1 MVARTDELPYGNQ
14 RATSA
19 RARTGPRIRHYTVR
33 QRLAFVGAL
42 VVFAIA
48 SFYAGLGLLTRAYPA
63 LFPGEQAPFSNVLS
77 GLPGPVRVNQPG
89 DDSVFNKRKTFL
101 VIGVDRR
108 SFEPLLSQHRTDVIM
123 IGTIDPVTKIANVL
137 GFPRD
142 LYIEIHGADG
152 SVRQGRINESW
163 GVGVREGGS
172 FQAGADQLARD
183 MEANFGI
190 KVDNWIL
197 LDFEGVE
204 TLVDAIG
211 GIDVDI
217 PYELSV
223 PDWWYSD
230 ESGRIE
236 PHWVNFPAGPQH
248 LDGYN
253 AVAYGRY
260 RNDSD
265 MSRVK
270 RQQLVMQAAAAQMF
284 SRGLLNNPMSLYN
297 AYKDTIQHNVS
308 PGQIPGLA
316 NLLSAARGQINTY
329 SIGDPVDGIPTV
341 EGWTT
346 PGGGAV
352 LLWNPDNVAYWLNQA
367 FSKATYSASNVEIQN
382 GYGPGGEEQVGKLGR
397 YLRFAKGFPTVYR
410 GPDAEVVPTSSII
423 VHRDARIEMAE
434 DIAGWMGIDPATIA
448 IRNTTDTSLP
458 DVVIIIGQDFVVP
471 GG

>member
-14 RATSA
+14 RAA
-19 RARTGPRIRHYTVR
+19 GARTRPRQRPRPYSVR
-33 QRLAFVGAL
+33 QRLAFVSAL

-63 LFPGEQAPFSNVLS
+63 LFPGEQAPFSNMLS
-77 GLPGPVRVNQPG
+77 GLGPIRVEQPG
-89 DDSVFNKRKTFL
+89 AESIFNKRRTFL
-101 VIGVDRR
+101 VVGVDRR
-108 SFEPLLSQHRTDVIM
+108 AYDPLLAQHRTDVIM
-123 IGTIDPVTKIANVL
+123 VGTIDPVTKIANVL

-142 LYIEIHGADG
+142 LYIDIHRSDG
-152 SVRQGRINESW
+152 VVYQSRINESW
-163 GVGVREGGS
+163 GLGVREGGS
-172 FQAGADQLARD
+172 FQAGADQLAHD
-183 MEANFGI
+183 LKENFGI
-190 KVDNWIL
+190 DIDNWIL

-211 GIDVDI
+211 GVDVNI
-217 PYELSV
+217 PEELSV

-230 ESGRIE
+230 ESGRID
-236 PHWVNFPAGPQH
+236 PHWVNFPVGPLH

-265 MSRVK
+265 MNRVK

-316 NLLSAARGQINTY
+316 NLLSEARGQINTY
-329 SIGDPVDGIPTV
+329 SIGDPVDGVPTV
-341 EGWTT
+341 EGWMT
-346 PGGGAV
+346 PGGASV
-352 LLWNPDNVAYWLNQA
+352 LLWNPDNVRYWLNQT

-410 GPDAEVVPTSSII
+410 GPDVDVAPASSI
-423 VHRDARIEMAE
+423 VVYRPERLEMAQ

-448 IRNTTDTSLP
+448 VRSTSDTAMP
-458 DVVIIIGQDFVVP
+458 DVVIVIGQDFIVP